1 MLCSPYPALL
11 TSLID
16 DYSLKAI
23 VQALQE
29 EYRRRQKE
37 EPENEEHGK
46 LAKLCSQFL
55 ILL

>member
-1 MLCSPYPALL
+1 MLRSPYPALL